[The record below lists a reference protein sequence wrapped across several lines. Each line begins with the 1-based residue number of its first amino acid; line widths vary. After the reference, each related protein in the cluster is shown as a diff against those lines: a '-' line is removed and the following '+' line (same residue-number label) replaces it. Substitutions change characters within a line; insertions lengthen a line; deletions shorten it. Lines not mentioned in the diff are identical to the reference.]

1 MFMQGLPDVDLATT
15 IIEGSR
21 IQGQVTGS
29 EYWQDSQESTKE
41 IQLREYMRESKVYIP
56 KTWNV
61 PE

>member
-41 IQLREYMRESKVYIP
+41 I
-56 KTWNV
+56 
-61 PE
+61 